1 MTDDKASTDKV
12 SAAGK
17 GQAGKAGTAGTT
29 RTSTKQTSTKQAAA
43 KQTGSSASKQPR
55 KPAVHGASTVAAS
68 RLLQRV
74 IFPRDT
80 DPLDVRPLYLDEPS
94 NVHTRVVSRRS
105 VRVPV
110 SARVSFESYFNAFP
124 ASYWKRWTRLDEVV
138 LRIAVRGSGRVDMY
152 RSKPNGDRVHVGGE
166 AVHSEKQWS
175 TLELPV
181 SLAPFGDGG
190 WIWFDVF
197 TEDHE
202 IEVADAAWTVNEPL
216 PAKKVAIGTTTFNRV
231 DDCVDTLFAIG
242 EDPMVLDV
250 IDKVFV
256 ADQGTTKVTD
266 HPRFAE
272 AEQRLGGRLQVI
284 EQANLGGSGGF
295 ARGFYEALVHTDAD
309 QILLLDD
316 DIVLE
321 PDSILRSRA
330 FAAVATN
337 PVIVGSQMLNLQARS
352 RLHSMGE
359 VVDLAAFRWD
369 AAPGAVHNHDFAT
382 KSLRKTPALHR
393 RVDTTYNGWWMCLFP
408 REVVAEIGL
417 PLPLFIKW
425 DDSEY
430 SLRAAE
436 AGYPTVTLPGS
447 GVWHMPWTEE
457 RCQRLDG
464 LLPPPQPVDHGGVA
478 QPARHR
484 YSGADAGGEGRDAAP
499 VLHAVL
505 GGRHGAARHRGL
517 SRRAGHTVRSV
528 ADRTAEGQRS
538 RQAVPGCAA
547 EEVRAGVPAADPRLS
562 GRAVDDRATRESGED
577 RGASLQGACAQPAEA
592 GTGDRP
598 ATAAQCSRRQ
608 GIVVRARQLRLR
620 DGIHPGRERTGV
632 PAAGPRGIQGAR
644 QAGRAELPAPGQG
657 VPPAEAGIPGRARGP
672 QLRRGVAQGVR
683 ERVMSGRTAFTR
695 V

>member
-330 FAAVATN
+330 FAAAATN

-447 GVWHMPWTEE
+447 GVWHMPWTDKNDASDWTVYFHL
-457 RCQRLDG
+457 RNRLITAALHSPHGIGTPVLMQAAKDAMRRLFSMQYSAVAMEQLAIEDFLAG
-464 LLPPPQPVDHGGVA
+464 PDTLFDLLPTALPKVNEVA
-478 QPARHR
+478 KQ
-484 YSGADAGGEGRDAAP
+484 YRDAQLKKSAQEFPPPTLDFQAAQSMIEPP
-499 VLHAVL
+499 VNPVKIAARASKALVHNLRRPEPATDQRPQLNVPADKALWFVL
-505 GGRHGAARHRGL
+505 GNFDSATVSIPDGSALAFRQRDPEVFKELAKRVVL
-517 SRRAGHTVRSV
+517 NYRRLVK
-528 ADRTAEGQRS
+528 EF
-538 RQAVPGCAA
+538 
-547 EEVRAGVPAADPRLS
+547 PRLKQEY
-562 GRAVDDRATRESGED
+562 RAALED
-577 RGASLQGACAQPAEA
+577 LSSVEA
-592 GTGDRP
+592 WRK
-598 ATAAQCSRRQ
+598 
-608 GIVVRARQLRLR
+608 VY
-620 DGIHPGRERTGV
+620 EN
-632 PAAGPRGIQGAR
+632 
-644 QAGRAELPAPGQG
+644 E
-657 VPPAEAGIPGRARGP
+657 
-672 QLRRGVAQGVR
+672 
-683 ERVMSGRTAFTR
+683 
-695 V
+695 